1 LGSGIQQPDDD
12 SHVDVDRSV
21 ENRDGF
27 LGHHLTEDSSLS
39 LRDIRSPFYTGRF
52 KGKPDTTLVLKL
64 LTKKPAKKKTLV
76 CSFVERKMTVEN
88 QSERLEFMPKNLDY
102 KCH

>member
-1 LGSGIQQPDDD
+1 MQIRLKWLGSGIQQPDDD

-39 LRDIRSPFYTGRF
+39 LHDIRSPFYTGRF
-52 KGKPDTTLVLKL
+52 EGNQNTTLVLKIITGSTIL
-64 LTKKPAKKKTLV
+64 SYGPGRPINYG
-76 CSFVERKMTVEN
+76 SSRF
-88 QSERLEFMPKNLDY
+88 
-102 KCH
+102 